1 MINRARE
8 NAKKQNL
15 HPPHVAFVQ
24 AGLTQPLPI
33 ASGSVDCVLSNCVIN
48 LLPFD
53 GKAKLFK
60 EVFRVLKPG
69 GRLFSDDV
77 STLAIDEE
85 NLPIPDVL

>member
-53 GKAKLFK
+53 GKANCSRKYSGYSNQ
-60 EVFRVLKPG
+60 VADC
-69 GRLFSDDV
+69 SQ
-77 STLAIDEE
+77 TM
-85 NLPIPDVL
+85 